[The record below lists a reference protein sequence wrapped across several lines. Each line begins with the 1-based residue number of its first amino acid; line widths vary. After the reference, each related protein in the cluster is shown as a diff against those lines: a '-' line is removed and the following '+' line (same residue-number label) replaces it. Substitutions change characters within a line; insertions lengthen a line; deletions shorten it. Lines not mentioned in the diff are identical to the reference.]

1 MSLLT
6 SQAHQHN
13 CPTTKLL
20 QLLKSDL
27 SCYFDLPLAHADYIL
42 FFYSYNGVESIGVII
57 VRFTHVVAK
66 FIRFMS
72 HNVTYN
78 DLIGLLKLCS
88 ASRAQHI
95 HDLNLNK

>member
-1 MSLLT
+1 MSLLA

-13 CPTTKLL
+13 CPTAKLL

-27 SCYFDLPLAHADYIL
+27 SCSFDLSLAHADYIL
-42 FFYSYNGVESIGVII
+42 FFYSYNRVESIGVII

-66 FIRFMS
+66 FIRSMS
-72 HNVTYN
+72 HNVTCN